1 MDQAYIR
8 RLVLVRI
15 TIICHAI
22 KCSVKPFLNTTIF
35 RFSPWALPR
44 WGFFS
49 WERSISPRNCNWR
62 LFRFVNV
69 NDRLNDEFKFLNIFV
84 VVCSISISKKQ
95 KQNLTSIICL
105 HALSLTAHLT
115 VIQRFLLLVA
125 PLPVFPLSVTFS
137 LVSSL
142 LSGQRLWLKVNLNKR
157 PNLQRKC
164 KDFCFHPGLDYSM
177 F

>member
-35 RFSPWALPR
+35 RFSPWTLPR

-49 WERSISPRNCNWR
+49 WECSISPRNCNWR
-62 LFRFVNV
+62 LFRYVNV

-115 VIQRFLLLVA
+115 NTALL
-125 PLPVFPLSVTFS
+125 TFGRPFTCVPFVCH
-137 LVSSL
+137 LFL

>member
-22 KCSVKPFLNTTIF
+22 KCSVKLFLNTTIF
-35 RFSPWALPR
+35 RFSPWTLPR

-137 LVSSL
+137 LVK
-142 LSGQRLWLKVNLNKR
+142 GQRLWLKVNLNKW